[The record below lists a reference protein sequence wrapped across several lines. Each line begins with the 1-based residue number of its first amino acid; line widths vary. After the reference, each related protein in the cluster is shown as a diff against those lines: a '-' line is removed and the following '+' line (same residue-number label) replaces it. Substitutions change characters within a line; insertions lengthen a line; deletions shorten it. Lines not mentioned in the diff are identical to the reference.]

1 MLCAMIGWQVFR
13 GLDPSDLSMC
23 WGVLGQDNNVLFFFF
38 YKIFRVFVEK
48 NPWNLKKSIEKVF
61 HPSLW
66 VFKQYSKMHKVWKF
80 SAFVHYILVVHYV
93 VISFSV
99 QNETPTRVIDNVQKE
114 KMRKFAT
121 KIVPNGPYHLN
132 GE

>member
-1 MLCAMIGWQVFR
+1 
-13 GLDPSDLSMC
+13 
-23 WGVLGQDNNVLFFFF
+23 
-38 YKIFRVFVEK
+38 
-48 NPWNLKKSIEKVF
+48 
-61 HPSLW
+61 
-66 VFKQYSKMHKVWKF
+66 MHKVWKF

-121 KIVPNGPYHLN
+121 KIVSNGPYHLN